1 MVERTPHAGAAGAV
15 GGPGAAEHA
24 GSMAGGGPEPAG
36 AGAESAG
43 AGAESAA
50 AVDVSSA
57 VLSMGS
63 NLGDRRR
70 YLADAVAA
78 LGPAVRAVSSVYSTP
93 PWAGSA
99 DIEQDDYLNIVVL
112 ADAVPAGTPANG
124 AAGGVSEPMDW
135 LRVCRQLET
144 AAGRERGVRWGP
156 RTLDVD
162 VVAIGQLELDLPE
175 LTVPHPHAGE
185 RGFVLVPWAE
195 LDPGA
200 ELPGAGPIADLI
212 AGLEAAGELEGIRK
226 VGAL

>member
-1 MVERTPHAGAAGAV
+1 MVERTPHAG
-15 GGPGAAEHA
+15 
-24 GSMAGGGPEPAG
+24 STAG
-36 AGAESAG
+36 AGPESAG
-43 AGAESAA
+43 

-63 NLGDRRR
+63 NLGDRGR

-78 LGPAVRAVSSVYSTP
+78 LGPAVRVVSSVYSTP

-112 ADAVPAGTPANG
+112 ADAVPGGTPTDG
-124 AAGGVSEPMDW
+124 AAGAPAHGVAGGVSEPMDW

-144 AAGRERGVRWGP
+144 AAGRERGVHWGP

-175 LTVPHPHAGE
+175 LTVPHPHAGQ

-200 ELPGAGPIADLI
+200 ELPGAGPIAELI